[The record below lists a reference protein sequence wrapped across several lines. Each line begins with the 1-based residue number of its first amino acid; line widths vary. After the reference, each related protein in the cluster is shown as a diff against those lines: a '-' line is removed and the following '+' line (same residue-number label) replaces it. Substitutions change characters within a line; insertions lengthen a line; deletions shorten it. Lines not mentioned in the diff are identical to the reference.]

1 MNVTYTM
8 KNFSRRSLLLGGAGL
23 VGGYLVASP
32 LQGLALPAGNNEGL
46 VQFMRLSRLLINH
59 QLDEQ
64 VGARIHRFAAK
75 EYSEL
80 QTLVSGLIAT
90 AEAKQ
95 AQVIEDFFGDIPEG
109 PAKELAHW
117 IIFAWYTGGSSA
129 KPNAQVF
136 TFEQALTYQTTRDVV
151 AIPSY
156 GLSGPNLWS
165 NVTVALSPLPKF

>member
-1 MNVTYTM
+1 MRVMYKM
-8 KNFSRRSLLLGGAGL
+8 KSLSRRSLLLGSAGL
-23 VGGYLVASP
+23 VGGYLIASP
-32 LQGLALPAGNNEGL
+32 LQGLALPAGNNQEL
-46 VQFMRLSRLLINH
+46 AQFMRLSRLLINH

-75 EYSEL
+75 EYSDL
-80 QTLVSGLIAT
+80 QALVASLIAA

-95 AQVIEDFFGDIPEG
+95 ASVVEDFFGDIPEG

-165 NVTVALSPLPKF
+165 NVTIALSPLPQF